1 MRIRG
6 HRERAPGRAEAGR
19 ASVGIG
25 KGPVVWDPRAS
36 GKGPGGGRWEG
47 RMVSR
52 HRERGN
58 GPGGWG
64 GDARPRASGDTG
76 IVHNKLII
84 FELAT
89 EISC

>member
-1 MRIRG
+1 MRVRG

-58 GPGGWG
+58 GPGAG
-64 GDARPRASGDTG
+64 GVGTRVRGHRETQELCTTSS
-76 IVHNKLII
+76 LF

-89 EISC
+89 QI